1 MHISEGVLSAPV
13 PIVGAA
19 LAVAGTAVGLRKI
32 EYEKL
37 PQVAVFASAFFIAS
51 LVHVPVGPSAAH
63 LVLNGLCG
71 LLLGWPAFP
80 AILVGLSL
88 EAILF
93 QFGGITT
100 LGINTFN
107 MAFPAIV
114 IGLICRKKI
123 NSPSYMTRATA
134 EFTAGAGS
142 ILVSA
147 VLVGISLAATGE
159 AFKAAAWIIIA
170 AHLPVMVVEGI
181 VTVFIV
187 EFIRRVRPEM
197 VSV

>member
-13 PIVGAA
+13 LIAGAA

-37 PQVAVFASAFFIAS
+37 PQVAVLASAFFIAS

-123 NSPSYMTRATA
+123 NSPSYMTRAAA

-142 ILVSA
+142 VLVSA

-159 AFKAAAWIIIA
+159 SFKAVAWIIIA

>member
-1 MHISEGVLSAPV
+1 MHISEGILSGPVLAA
-13 PIVGAA
+13 GAA
-19 LAVAGTAVGLRKI
+19 LTVAGTAIGLRKMD
-32 EYEKL
+32 YEKL
-37 PQVAVFASAFFIAS
+37 PQVAVLASAFFVAS

-71 LLLGWPAFP
+71 LILGWSAFP

-114 IGLICRKKI
+114 IGWLCKKKI
-123 NSPSYMTRATA
+123 NSPNSLTRTTA

-142 ILVSA
+142 IFASA
-147 VLVGISLAATGE
+147 VFVGISLAATGE
-159 AFKAAAWIIIA
+159 SFRTAAWIVIA
-170 AHLPVMVVEGI
+170 AHVPIMLVEGI
-181 VTVFIV
+181 LTVFIV
-187 EFIRRVRPEM
+187 EFLRRVRPEM
-197 VSV
+197 ICV

>member
-13 PIVGAA
+13 LIAGAA
-19 LAVAGTAVGLRKI
+19 LAVAGTAVGLRKM

-37 PQVAVFASAFFIAS
+37 PQVAVLASAFFIAS

>member
-13 PIVGAA
+13 LVTGAA
-19 LAVAGTAVGLRKI
+19 LTVAGTAVGLRKI
-32 EYEKL
+32 DYEQL
-37 PQVAVFASAFFIAS
+37 PQVAVLASAFFIAS

-63 LVLNGLCG
+63 LVLNGLCD

-100 LGINTFN
+100 LGVNTFN
-107 MAFPAIV
+107 MAFPAIA
-114 IGLICRKKI
+114 IGWLCRKKI
-123 NSPSYMTRATA
+123 HDPNPLARTAA
-134 EFTAGAGS
+134 EFVAGAGS
-142 ILVSA
+142 VFLSA

-159 AFKAAAWIIIA
+159 SFKTTAWIIVA
-170 AHLPVMVVEGI
+170 AHIPVMIVEGI

-187 EFIRRVRPEM
+187 EFLRRVRPQFLP
-197 VSV
+197 V

>member
-1 MHISEGVLSAPV
+1 
-13 PIVGAA
+13 
-19 LAVAGTAVGLRKI
+19 
-32 EYEKL
+32 
-37 PQVAVFASAFFIAS
+37 VAVLASVFFIAS
-51 LVHVPVGPSAAH
+51 LVQIPVGPSAAH

-107 MAFPAIV
+107 MAFPAIA
-114 IGLICRKKI
+114 IGYLCRKKI
-123 NSPSYMTRATA
+123 NSPNYMTRAAA

-142 ILVSA
+142 VLVSA
-147 VLVGISLAATGE
+147 ALVGISLAATGE
-159 AFKAAAWIIIA
+159 SFRAVAWIIIA
-170 AHLPVMVVEGI
+170 AHLPVMIVEGI

-187 EFIRRVRPEM
+187 EFLRRVRPEM
-197 VSV
+197 LSV

>member
-13 PIVGAA
+13 LIAGAA
-19 LAVAGTAVGLRKI
+19 LTVAGTAVGLRKI

-37 PQVAVFASAFFIAS
+37 PQVAVLASAFFIAS

-63 LVLNGLCG
+63 LVLNGLCS

-114 IGLICRKKI
+114 IGFVCRRKI

-159 AFKAAAWIIIA
+159 AFKAVAWIIIA
-170 AHLPVMVVEGI
+170 AHLPVMIVEGV

-197 VSV
+197 VSA